1 MPKTSCHKTGPDDLR
16 YDLVFFSTFEE
27 LKLPITGPME
37 DAGVVKLYEPSPTPC
52 LYVAKAENMVG
63 RIPLIPC
70 FLDGNATPTIP
81 HKYSKNKSA
90 TFPAGCADA
99 AADDGRRG
107 SNVYEVNTWL
117 WQFGRGKPRIGGL
130 TIEETS
136 KRQDSARK
144 SSDKRRKETREGR
157 KRDGA

>member
-1 MPKTSCHKTGPDDLR
+1 MPKTGCHKTGPDDLR

-27 LKLPITGPME
+27 LKLPFDRLME
-37 DAGVVKLYEPSPTPC
+37 DAGVVKLYEPSPTQC
-52 LYVAKAENMVG
+52 LYVDPAENMVG

-81 HKYSKNKSA
+81 HRYSKNKSA
-90 TFPAGCADA
+90 CFPAGSADA
-99 AADDGRRG
+99 AAEDGRRD

-130 TIEETS
+130 TIEETAE
-136 KRQDSARK
+136 RQDSARK

-157 KRDGA
+157 MRDGA